1 MNEYGI
7 KSTINHEVHEG
18 HEEKA
23 KSINVLNLHVHALHG
38 DFSYIEYF
46 HNLNPLQH
54 GG

>member
-7 KSTINHEVHEG
+7 KSTINHEVHE
-18 HEEKA
+18 EKA
-23 KSINVLNLHVHALHG
+23 KSINVLNLHALHG